1 MSIGPEG
8 VRFLQARCGTENN
21 LTDEKEPAG
30 RINAGRRVTHARL
43 QRTQRRAR
51 YILQLARAPC
61 RPESAT
67 GGRFLPGS
75 GPWKEAVAVRFF
87 PDRAAFHGN
96 RYVRTILLRFL
107 TMQPAN
113 GSRRGLVLP
122 PQPDRG
128 DEFVAAI
135 VARPSVA
142 DAAFEIKL
150 GLFGHKQHTPAMRAV
165 GSAEIFSRGAE
176 RGFLCATGRLDGH
189 RRSSSTH
196 PLRSPISPDISIH
209 SAQGLWRCC
218 DAFVKLL
225 WRRHAAVQRGLPTRV
240 AATSLVKID
249 LVTPI
254 RSSPRKR
261 GPSGCA
267 GDVSTF
273 HLVSRSGGEEPHF
286 AGSRGD
292 HSTTGADFS

>member
-135 VARPSVA
+135 VARPGVA

-240 AATSLVKID
+240 AASLVKID